1 VRQYL
6 IAGHCSEEPG
16 HRFLLRH
23 LELAPVLRLNM
34 RLGEGMGAVM
44 AFPIIE
50 SALRLYFEMATF
62 ESAGV
67 SGAGA

>member
-1 VRQYL
+1 MRAGLGVPDLGPHSFRQTV
-6 IAGHCSEEPG
+6 AASGDTAAVC
-16 HRFLLRH
+16 
-23 LELAPVLRLNM
+23 AD
-34 RLGEGMGAVM
+34 GEGTGAAL

-67 SGAGA
+67 SEAGA